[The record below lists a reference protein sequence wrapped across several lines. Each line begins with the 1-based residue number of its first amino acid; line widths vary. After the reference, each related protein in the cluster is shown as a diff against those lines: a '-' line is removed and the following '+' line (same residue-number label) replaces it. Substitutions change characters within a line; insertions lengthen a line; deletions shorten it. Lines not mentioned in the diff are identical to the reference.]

1 MITVI
6 STFSNVLELKKG
18 EREIDLSLFSK
29 SILLSH
35 RLPGSWVQ
43 LNTNK
48 SNKSLV
54 KIDVI
59 KNKSVH

>member
-35 RLPGSWVQ
+35 RLSGSWVQ